1 MCPSEAVDEVLVF
14 LCVFVGGLDGDVC
27 VPLRWSDSVEKLSQS
42 RILEFSRAER
52 WVGLKDLIGR

>member
-1 MCPSEAVDEVLVF
+1 MF

-27 VPLRWSDSVEKLSQS
+27 VPLRWSDAVEKSSQS